1 METKLTIRL
10 KKKVIER
17 AKDYA
22 LVHKISLSK
31 MIESYLESI
40 TEPKKDDFQ
49 ITPLVESLSG
59 VIHLSDDFDIKKE
72 CSNYLTE
79 KYIPEDHKEIVRN
92 RFQKIEE
99 NIENCLSWE
108 DIDR

>member
-22 LVHKISLSK
+22 QDHKISLSK
-31 MIESYLESI
+31 MIESYLESV
-40 TEPKKDDFQ
+40 TEPTKNDLE

-59 VIHLSDDFDIKKE
+59 VIHLSEDFDLKKE
-72 CSNYLTE
+72 YTDYLTE
-79 KYIPEDHKEIVRN
+79 KY
-92 RFQKIEE
+92 Q
-99 NIENCLSWE
+99 
-108 DIDR
+108 

>member
-22 LVHKISLSK
+22 QNHKISLSK
-31 MIESYLESI
+31 MVESYLESV
-40 TEPKKDDFQ
+40 TEPIKEELE

-59 VIHLSDDFDIKKE
+59 VIHLSEDFDLKKDY
-72 CSNYLTE
+72 SNYLTE
-79 KYIPEDHKEIVRN
+79 KYK
-92 RFQKIEE
+92 
-99 NIENCLSWE
+99 
-108 DIDR
+108 

>member
-22 LVHKISLSK
+22 HIHKISLSK
-31 MIESYLESI
+31 MVESYLESI
-40 TEPKKDDFQ
+40 TNQKSEDIE

-59 VIHLSDDFDIKKE
+59 VIHLTEDFDLKNDY
-72 CSNYLTE
+72 SNYLTE
-79 KYIPEDHKEIVRN
+79 KYK
-92 RFQKIEE
+92 
-99 NIENCLSWE
+99 
-108 DIDR
+108 